1 MSERGGYGRTSLAC
15 SRVKR
20 GRVGKR
26 GMDSVL
32 SAETAAEGAI
42 IPSSQMVVVCDVSM
56 AEVSKIEDGSG
67 DTDCCRVE
75 ENCVICRGT
84 NSQSRHQFN
93 AADF

>member
-1 MSERGGYGRTSLAC
+1 
-15 SRVKR
+15 
-20 GRVGKR
+20 
-26 GMDSVL
+26 MDGVV

-42 IPSSQMVVVCDVSM
+42 ISSSLMVVVCDVSM

-75 ENCVICRGT
+75 ENWVICRGT
-84 NSQSRHQFN
+84 NRQSSYRLS